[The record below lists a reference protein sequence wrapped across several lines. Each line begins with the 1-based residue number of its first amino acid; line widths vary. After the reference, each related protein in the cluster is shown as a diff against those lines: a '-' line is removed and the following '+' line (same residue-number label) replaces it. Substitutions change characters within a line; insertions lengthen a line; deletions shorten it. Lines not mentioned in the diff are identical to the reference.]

1 MAEARSRFGL
11 SSGKPVV
18 LCFGGS
24 QGARALNSMVV
35 EAAEALGEEIQW
47 LQVAGRDDEQRV
59 RELAGDRNGHVVH
72 GFCDDMPAAYAA
84 SDLVISRSGGA
95 SLTELAYLGMPS
107 ILVPYPHAADDH
119 QTYNARCFEK
129 AGAAILAPEEE
140 INGASLA
147 KLVGELL
154 GSPGDLSSMKVA
166 ARGLSVD
173 DAALRICDMLE
184 PG

>member
-1 MAEARSRFGL
+1 MR
-11 SSGKPVV
+11 K
-18 LCFGGS
+18 
-24 QGARALNSMVV
+24 
-35 EAAEALGEEIQW
+35 
-47 LQVAGRDDEQRV
+47 
-59 RELAGDRNGHVVH
+59 LAGTRNGHVVL

-129 AGAAILAPEEE
+129 AGAALLAPEEE
-140 INGASLA
+140 INAVSLA

-173 DAALRICDMLE
+173 DAAARICDMLE
-184 PG
+184 PD